1 MVLLSSGSQ
10 SGGSLFGDVAAL
22 KYSRRDKSCK
32 GGVSQRRSLFLYI
45 YFSNFS
51 RRQRDL
57 LRIRV
62 VAGIQRHHRG
72 FFLCS

>member
-32 GGVSQRRSLFLYI
+32 GGRFAEAESLPLHLF
-45 YFSNFS
+45 
-51 RRQRDL
+51 Q
-57 LRIRV
+57 
-62 VAGIQRHHRG
+62 
-72 FFLCS
+72 

>member
-32 GGVSQRRSLFLYI
+32 GGGRFAEAESLPLHLF
-45 YFSNFS
+45 
-51 RRQRDL
+51 Q
-57 LRIRV
+57 
-62 VAGIQRHHRG
+62 
-72 FFLCS
+72 